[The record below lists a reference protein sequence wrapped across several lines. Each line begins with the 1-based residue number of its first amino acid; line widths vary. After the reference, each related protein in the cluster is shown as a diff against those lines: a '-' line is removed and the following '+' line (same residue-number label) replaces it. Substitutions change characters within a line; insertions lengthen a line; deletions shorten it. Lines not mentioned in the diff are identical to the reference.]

1 MEEKSVHII
10 ITGVRYQSGKINL
23 ILFIVSNII
32 LNLIQKINIC
42 LSRKTMPL
50 FDNWDLLW
58 KKKIEHRIFQNTNIS

>member
-50 FDNWDLLW
+50 FANWDLLW
-58 KKKIEHRIFQNTNIS
+58 EKKKNRTPYFSKYQH